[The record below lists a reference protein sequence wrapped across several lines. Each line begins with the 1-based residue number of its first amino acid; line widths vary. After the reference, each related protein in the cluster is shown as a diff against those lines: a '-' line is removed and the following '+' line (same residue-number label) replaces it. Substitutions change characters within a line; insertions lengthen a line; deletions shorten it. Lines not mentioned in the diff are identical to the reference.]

1 MADLSIGTTI
11 GGFAAY
17 HAGNYFPTKADV
29 GLNLVNNWGAS
40 DSYTT
45 ASSTTYATSKAVKD
59 AYDAAIA
66 AVPTVTWSTI
76 TGKPTTFTPAS
87 HTHTAAEAGLG
98 NVDNAK
104 QLRAELLSGYWG
116 MVGADGS
123 NANWIRTT
131 VNGIIPHAA
140 GGASSLGTSSWPF
153 NKVYASTYYEGG
165 TALASKYAAASHN
178 HDALYFNINRGN
190 VTDFNAALSDG
201 VYGFGS
207 VMTNSPRSGT
217 IYGRLVV
224 YVSDGGTHNNSN
236 NWIWQEYMDTAGYRY
251 YRYKVNAGAWT
262 AWVTNYNGN
271 QKPTA
276 ADVGALPST
285 WVPNFSDVLSK
296 PTTLTGYGITDALS
310 ISGNEVLPLVNA
322 DVMSASLTTSTTT
335 ANQVVDSFS
344 STIYRTVKYLIQA
357 NFGTSYHSS
366 EALMIHDGT
375 TASLVVYGDVMTGSS
390 LMSLDADVSDGNVRL
405 LATPANVSTTIKIVR
420 TSIDG

>member
-76 TGKPTTFTPAS
+76 TGKPATFAPSA

-123 NANWIRTT
+123 NVNWIRTT
-131 VNGIIPHAA
+131 VEGIIPYAA
-140 GGASSLGTSSWPF
+140 GGASSLGSSIWPF
-153 NKVYASTYYEGG
+153 NTIYVNTAYEGG
-165 TALASKYAAASHN
+165 VALASKYAALGHN
-178 HDALYFNINRGN
+178 HDSVYFNTNRGN

-201 VYGFGS
+201 VYGFAS
-207 VMTNSPRSGT
+207 VVTNSPRSGI

-224 YVSDGGTHNNSN
+224 YVSGGGTHNDLD
-236 NWIWQEYMDTAGYRY
+236 NWIWQEYMDTSGYRY

-262 AWVTNYNGN
+262 AWVSNYNGN

-285 WVPNFSDVLSK
+285 WVPNFSDILSK
-296 PTTLTGYGITDALS
+296 PTTLAGYGITDALS
-310 ISGNEVLPLVNA
+310 TSSNAVLPLVNA
-322 DVMSASLTTSTTT
+322 DVTSAYLTTSTTS
-335 ANQVVDSFS
+335 ANQVVDSAS
-344 STIYRTVKYLIQA
+344 STTYRTAKYLIQA
-357 NFGTSYHSS
+357 TSGTYYHAC
-366 EALMIHDGT
+366 EAIVIHDGT
-375 TASLVVYGDVMTGSS
+375 TASQVVYGDVKTGPS
-390 LMSLDADVSDGNVRL
+390 LMIIDADVSDGNVRL
-405 LATPANVSTTIKIVR
+405 LATPSNATTTIKAVR
-420 TSIDG
+420 MSIDG